1 MSVTTARGSFMRARL
16 TDVLNSDALR
26 TTIFTAGFFC
36 LNAIAFGALFPSTVL
51 PLIGVAV

>member
-1 MSVTTARGSFMRARL
+1 MTTARGSFLRARL